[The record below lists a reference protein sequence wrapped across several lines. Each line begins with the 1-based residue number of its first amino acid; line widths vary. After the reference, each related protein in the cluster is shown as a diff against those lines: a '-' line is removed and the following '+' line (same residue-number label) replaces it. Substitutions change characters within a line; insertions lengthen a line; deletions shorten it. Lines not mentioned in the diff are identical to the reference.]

1 MKYQQEKKKRKK
13 IVVQNIIPISKQINT
28 LIVSYPDSIFIRDRC
43 NRAIF
48 TSLFSLVYLSG
59 IKYRKIRGEE
69 NFYTY
74 TRIINIE
81 GKRVSK
87 RVCVYTVE
95 ETGEG
100 SLVSSKQGANVSG
113 IIICKPR
120 HYIPR
125 NTCVSRGVFALPSN
139 RYRRKTEGG
148 VGEARFLGAASGG
161 K

>member
-1 MKYQQEKKKRKK
+1 MIGVIVQFLRLFFPSFIYPVLNIERYGEKR
-13 IVVQNIIPISKQINT
+13 
-28 LIVSYPDSIFIRDRC
+28 
-43 NRAIF
+43 
-48 TSLFSLVYLSG
+48 
-59 IKYRKIRGEE
+59 
-69 NFYTY
+69 FYTY

-95 ETGEG
+95 ETGEE

-148 VGEARFLGAASGG
+148 VGARFLGAASGG